1 MLGFLIVLFFLISIA
16 VGVFKG
22 AILQGIHVIGLFIG
36 YILTILFYDNLVNF
50 VSLWVPYVG
59 FDIENTFT
67 YFPQTILQ
75 NMDVIYFRLCAMLI
89 IILATWI
96 VTEIV
101 AYLCRNL
108 KFVAIDIPANLFLGG
123 IFGLISAWFWS
134 FFILTFLSVLTFQG
148 VQTAL
153 ANSPVAD
160 FIIRNTPLL
169 SRQVFHLLLQGIG
182 NLPF

>member
-1 MLGFLIVLFFLISIA
+1 MLGFLIIVFFVISIA

-22 AILQGIHVIGLFIG
+22 AILQGIHLLGLLVG
-36 YILTILFYDNLVNF
+36 YFLAILFYDKLVDF

-67 YFPQTILQ
+67 YFPQIILQ

-96 VTEIV
+96 VTEII
-101 AYLCRNL
+101 AYVCRNV
-108 KFVAIDIPANLFLGG
+108 KFLAIDIPANLYLGG
-123 IFGLISAWFWS
+123 IFGFISAWFWS
-134 FFILTFLSVLTFQG
+134 FFILAFASILTFQP
-148 VQTAL
+148 VQAAL
-153 ANSPVAD
+153 ANSQIAD

-169 SRQVFHLLLQGIG
+169 SRQVFNLLLQGIG
-182 NLPF
+182 SLPF